1 MALRNLLLILM
12 IGFISAT
19 TTRNIENSS
28 TEDYDELSAFLDKV
42 EPSCWRQTGSNKTYE
57 KLLVKSIFAPFCI
70 TSKLDVRSL
79 SSDLKTLDESTRAK
93 FFAKYCPQMHN
104 CLSCLEPVTAELRK
118 CLAPNE
124 VDVLGI
130 MIDRLPEGINLAC
143 KDNGQIFFTDDSSLN
158 ECSDKYLNYAKK
170 CTEKISNFDE
180 AIGLSN
186 YGSKQC
192 EELVQVRE
200 CFEQKM
206 VECKAPRLMDIFDLF
221 YRPIMKATPC
231 KNVIREQLNQIW
243 SFLESKKIP
252 IKA

>member
-1 MALRNLLLILM
+1 MLLILL
-12 IGFISAT
+12 IGFTSAT
-19 TTRNIENSS
+19 TARNTNNSS
-28 TEDYDELSAFLDKV
+28 EDHDDLSAFLDKV

-57 KLLVKSIFAPFCI
+57 KLLVKSIFAPLCI

-79 SSDLKTLDESTRAK
+79 SSDLKTLNESTRTK

-118 CLAPNE
+118 CFAPNE
-124 VDVLGI
+124 VEVLDI
-130 MIDRLPEGINLAC
+130 MIDRLSEGINLAC
-143 KDNGQIFFTDDSSLN
+143 MDNRQIFFTDDYNLN
-158 ECSDKYLNYAKK
+158 ECSDKYFNYAKK

-180 AIGLSN
+180 AIDLSN

-192 EELVQVRE
+192 RELVQVRE

-206 VECKAPRLMDIFDLF
+206 VECKTPRLMDIFDLF

-231 KNVIREQLNQIW
+231 KNVFDDIYV
-243 SFLESKKIP
+243 
-252 IKA
+252 